1 MNYEEAVEHYK
12 GIQRSSLDEF
22 IKHGKNNFIFLELI
36 AGIGWV
42 LQAIEIAEQLKK
54 VSEKCQKK

>member
-54 VSEKCQKK
+54 VSEE